1 METAENFTS
10 ACDFDHDLDHALEG
24 QFNVKLT
31 LSMEIPVN
39 WYLGVFGVAD
49 YDFEVD
55 FQKFKMV
62 DPIWLTKFEKTI
74 EFFCKLVSGGF
85 RDR

>member
-62 DPIWLTKFEKTI
+62 DPIWWMN
-74 EFFCKLVSGGF
+74 
-85 RDR
+85 